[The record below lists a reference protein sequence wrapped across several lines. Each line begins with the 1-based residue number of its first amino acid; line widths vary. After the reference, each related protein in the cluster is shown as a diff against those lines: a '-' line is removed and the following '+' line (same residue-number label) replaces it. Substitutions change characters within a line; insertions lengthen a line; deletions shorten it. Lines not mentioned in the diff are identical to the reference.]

1 MPTRSTFECGQCA
14 SSRIPSEVT
23 ASLHFNRSP
32 AAAPLEVG
40 AGAQETLASPKTTT
54 GSDFDRAYIDA
65 QVKAHQEVLDALDNK
80 LIPNAQDASLKANLQ
95 QVRPTVAQHLKKGA
109 ALPERA

>member
-1 MPTRSTFECGQCA
+1 
-14 SSRIPSEVT
+14 
-23 ASLHFNRSP
+23 
-32 AAAPLEVG
+32 
-40 AGAQETLASPKTTT
+40 
-54 GSDFDRAYIDA
+54 
-65 QVKAHQEVLDALDNK
+65 VKAHQEVLDALDNK